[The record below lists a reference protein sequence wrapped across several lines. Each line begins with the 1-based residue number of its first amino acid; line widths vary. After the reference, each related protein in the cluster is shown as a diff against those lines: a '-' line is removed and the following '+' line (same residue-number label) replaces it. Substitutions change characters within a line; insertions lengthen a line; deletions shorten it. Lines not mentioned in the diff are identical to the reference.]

1 MEAIKEAISGKKET
15 KIEFKQKAKIDPKLL
30 FKKGSKIQVC
40 GSSGSGKS
48 YWICDYLLNVD
59 NGFDEIIWI
68 TNELSSQQELIKIM
82 QKKLGEKF
90 VVMIGLEKNQAE
102 LKNIFKE
109 NKEDK
114 INTCVVIDD
123 LMMEQ
128 GKFTAE
134 LFLAGRHLNITI
146 FELIQSIFV
155 GGKQSRNMQQ
165 NVQYFVLFQFPD
177 AISVVNLANR
187 MTTSKKGR
195 DDVVEA
201 WKESTSKR
209 GGCLIIDTITGQ
221 YDIEDSNLLRFRD
234 TELDVVYKS
243 LANA

>member
-109 NKEDK
+109 NK
-114 INTCVVIDD
+114 
-123 LMMEQ
+123 
-128 GKFTAE
+128 G
-134 LFLAGRHLNITI
+134 H
-146 FELIQSIFV
+146 
-155 GGKQSRNMQQ
+155 
-165 NVQYFVLFQFPD
+165 
-177 AISVVNLANR
+177 
-187 MTTSKKGR
+187 
-195 DDVVEA
+195 
-201 WKESTSKR
+201 
-209 GGCLIIDTITGQ
+209 
-221 YDIEDSNLLRFRD
+221 
-234 TELDVVYKS
+234 
-243 LANA
+243 